1 MTQRPCPA
9 PGPPRR
15 LILTREAAGCESRP
29 EPDRLRTRALQP
41 LSEPPSRHLGGK
53 GAGDQRQQRSA
64 PRSSAPLCEVGW
76 PHTYFSHKDEGLA
89 RRPPAG
95 RKRRV
100 PDPSPGDPVVGLQS
114 GLGYAV
120 PRAQAGGGEP
130 GGPALPGEVEGAGPG
145 RRPRSRGAGAEG
157 PPGERESRLPLGWF
171 IVASSAL
178 RTQTLRP
185 RLQRLRCP
193 RPDARLACPGGRMG
207 SASRSRL
214 LPGRQRR
221 GRAAL
226 KGGNDTVS
234 CLQVTFLCWTL
245 LCFFESGKA
254 RGLGDVCAEVST
266 FSSGSVIAS

>member
-29 EPDRLRTRALQP
+29 EPDRFRTRALQP

-157 PPGERESRLPLGWF
+157 PPGEEGIQAAVRLVHCCILGP
-171 IVASSAL
+171 ADPDLETQAATAAL
-178 RTQTLRP
+178 P
-185 RLQRLRCP
+185 AARCP
-193 RPDARLACPGGRMG
+193 PCLPRRQDGVSVPKPASAGQTKAG
-207 SASRSRL
+207 S
-214 LPGRQRR
+214 
-221 GRAAL
+221 
-226 KGGNDTVS
+226 
-234 CLQVTFLCWTL
+234 C
-245 LCFFESGKA
+245 CFE
-254 RGLGDVCAEVST
+254 RW
-266 FSSGSVIAS
+266 